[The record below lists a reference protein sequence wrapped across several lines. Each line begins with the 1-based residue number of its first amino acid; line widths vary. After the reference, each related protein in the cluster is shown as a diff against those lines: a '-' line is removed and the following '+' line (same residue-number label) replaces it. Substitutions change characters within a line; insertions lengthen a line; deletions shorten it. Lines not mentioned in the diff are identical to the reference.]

1 VVDKIQVIDNLTGS
15 KSTVR
20 HAYHE
25 GHYDTY
31 ARKFRGF
38 AYIELCLISLV
49 QCLIIANGKIKTIT
63 R

>member
-1 VVDKIQVIDNLTGS
+1 VPFPIQVVDKIQVIDNLTGS

-38 AYIELCLISLV
+38 AYIEFHSDNSRFHCH
-49 QCLIIANGKIKTIT
+49 
-63 R
+63 